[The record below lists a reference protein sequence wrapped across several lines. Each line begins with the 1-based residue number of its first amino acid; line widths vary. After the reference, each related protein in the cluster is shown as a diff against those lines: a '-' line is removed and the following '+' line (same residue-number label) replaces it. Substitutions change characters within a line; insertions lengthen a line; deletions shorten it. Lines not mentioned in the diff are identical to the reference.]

1 VYSAPLAPL
10 MGADLPAVLV
20 EVGCFHP
27 TATLD
32 AQAIERQL
40 TEYADAIAK
49 AIETALPGLVP

>member
-1 VYSAPLAPL
+1 

-40 TEYADAIAK
+40 TDYAESIA
-49 AIETALPGLVP
+49 AIETALPGLPVALSVNA